1 MGPITFA
8 LLGLGMGVLQ
18 ADQSRKELVKATK
31 KELVK
36 HLPQVAQEQWEPIY
50 SAVQECFNSYER
62 EVIKRVNEDI
72 QARKAEL
79 DNLSQQKE
87 SYEINQVA
95 ELERLRKLETDVS
108 TESRSIETAYQDF
121 IAAVS

>member
-1 MGPITFA
+1 
-8 LLGLGMGVLQ
+8 MGVLQ